1 MMEFFCD
8 KSSIMVFDRILNAP
22 LVFCRTAIL
31 NHLCWKYF
39 CIKVAGFV
47 SANLL
52 WKLITDD
59 YYEFS
64 EIFENSYF
72 SRFCMTASDFN
83 RYYCDV
89 CAFLVQLLLK
99 STFTSQ
105 IFAHVCWC
113 FDENHMAWS
122 KYFDSKMMLSHK
134 TNLTKISE
142 NVLEDVSIWL
152 NLS

>member
-8 KSSIMVFDRILNAP
+8 KSSIMVFDRILNVP

-59 YYEFS
+59 FYEFS

-89 CAFLVQLLLK
+89 CAFLVQLYVYVTNFCTCLLVFWRK
-99 STFTSQ
+99 S
-105 IFAHVCWC
+105 
-113 FDENHMAWS
+113 MAWS
-122 KYFDSKMMLSHK
+122 WNQNILIPRWCYLIK
-134 TNLTKISE
+134 
-142 NVLEDVSIWL
+142 
-152 NLS
+152 